1 VKTYRSFK
9 SESKKREIQKFIDF
23 LGQEL
28 SLTQLPTVNIVD
40 DPEFS
45 KEMKTFGCF
54 NLQNDTITVQIHQRH
69 PLDVYRTLA
78 HEFVHYLQKINGME
92 LNGED
97 GSDCENEANSR
108 AAVILRKYTKRI
120 DNHGY

>member
-1 VKTYRSFK
+1 MKKYKSFK
-9 SESKKREIQKFIDF
+9 SESKKRNIQKFIDF
-23 LGQEL
+23 LQQEL
-28 SLTQLPTVNIVD
+28 QLTELPGIKIVD

-45 KEMKTFGCF
+45 KQMKTFGCF
-54 NLQNDTITVQIHQRH
+54 NLENDTITIQIHQRH

-78 HEFVHYLQKINGME
+78 HEFIHYLQKVSGKE

-108 AAVILRKYTKRI
+108 AAIILRKYTKTI
-120 DNHGY
+120 NNHGY

>member
-1 VKTYRSFK
+1 MKTYNSFK
-9 SESKKREIQKFIDF
+9 SESKKRNIQKFIDF
-23 LGQEL
+23 LQQEL
-28 SLTQLPTVNIVD
+28 QLTELPGIKIVD

-45 KEMKTFGCF
+45 KQMKTFGCF
-54 NLQNDTITVQIHQRH
+54 NLENDTITIQIHQRH

-78 HEFVHYLQKINGME
+78 HEFIHYLQKVSGKE

-108 AAVILRKYTKRI
+108 AAIILRKYSKSI
-120 DNHGY
+120 ENHGY